1 MTDLRVQNGSIS
13 LACTRSG
20 TTEAPPV
27 LFLHGITGCRSSWL
41 ESTERLG
48 DRFDCWTLDFRGH
61 GESDRAPDTYRIQG
75 YASDA
80 VAVLDQVGRPTVVVG
95 HSLGGMT
102 ALQIGHAGHPL
113 VGALFLEDPPLSA
126 SDPTAFAATN
136 FPRVFAMLRE
146 ALLQLRDQGA
156 PFEAYLSL
164 AANSPSPMGGV
175 IGDHLTPRHVRNRG
189 LQMYQFD
196 PSCLDAAIDG
206 SVFAD
211 FDATQ
216 PLVCPVTVL
225 AANQAYGAAFLPGD
239 GEVLKESTPNARVIE
254 FPEVGHLVRAST
266 VSEARFLDELDAFVT
281 ANSTHTST
289 R

>member
-20 TTEAPPV
+20 TTEATPV

-61 GESDRAPDTYRIQG
+61 GESDRAPDTYRIQD

-80 VAVLDQVGRPTVVVG
+80 VAVLDQIGRPTVVVG

-102 ALQIGHAGHPL
+102 ALHLGHAAHTL
-113 VGALFLEDPPLSA
+113 VGALFLEDPPLSFG
-126 SDPTAFAATN
+126 DPAAFAASN
-136 FPRVFAMLRE
+136 FTQVFAMLRE
-146 ALLQLRDQGA
+146 ALVQLRDQGA
-156 PFEAYLSL
+156 PFEAYLEL
-164 AANSPSPMGGV
+164 AANTPSPMGGV
-175 IGDHLTPRHVRNRG
+175 ISDHLTPRHVRNRG

-206 SVFAD
+206 KLFAK
-211 FDATQ
+211 FDAAK
-216 PLVCPVTVL
+216 PLACPVTVL
-225 AANQAYGAAFLPGD
+225 AANEAFGAAFLPGD
-239 GEVLKESTPNARVIE
+239 STVLQAATPHAQVID
-254 FPEVGHLVRAST
+254 FPEVGHLIRAST

-281 ANSTHTST
+281 ANA
-289 R
+289 